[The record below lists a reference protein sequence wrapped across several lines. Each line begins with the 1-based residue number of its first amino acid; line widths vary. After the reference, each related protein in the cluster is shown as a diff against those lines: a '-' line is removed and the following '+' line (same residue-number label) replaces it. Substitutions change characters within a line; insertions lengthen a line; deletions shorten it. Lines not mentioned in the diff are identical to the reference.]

1 MIKYFAS
8 RMALALP
15 TLIAVLFI
23 TFSLIAVSPFDPVKM
38 MLAAAEMGLDNAE
51 NVARMREAL
60 GLDRP
65 FLLRFTDYVQ
75 GLLIGDW
82 GTSINGQ
89 RDVWRMI
96 ENGFPVSAQLGLAAA
111 VMTAVIGIPL
121 GILAAV
127 KQNSWIDYAI
137 VAVTLVLR
145 TMPVYVLAPVLLIV
159 LVLQLKV
166 MTVPR
171 GWEGVFSSKAI
182 LPILLLTFG
191 PLAVVVRQTR
201 QAVLDVVANDYV
213 RTARAKGLSDYLVVA
228 RHILRN
234 ALIPIVTIM
243 GFVTEGLI
251 AGSIFMESIFA
262 IPGFGSVSEA
272 AFRGFDYPVIMGVT
286 IVSSVLVILTNTI
299 IDMIYPV
306 LDPRVR
312 LEG

>member
-145 TMPVYVLAPVLLIV
+145 TMPVYVLAPVLL
-159 LVLQLKV
+159 
-166 MTVPR
+166 
-171 GWEGVFSSKAI
+171 
-182 LPILLLTFG
+182 TFG

-201 QAVLDVVANDYV
+201 QAVLDVVSNDYV
-213 RTARAKGLSDYLVVA
+213 RTARAKGLSDYLVVV